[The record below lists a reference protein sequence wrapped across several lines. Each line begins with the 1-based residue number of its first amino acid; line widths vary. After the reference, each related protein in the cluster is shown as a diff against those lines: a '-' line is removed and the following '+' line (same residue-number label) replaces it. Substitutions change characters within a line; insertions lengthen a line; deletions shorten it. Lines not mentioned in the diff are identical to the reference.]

1 MPGEE
6 ARVIAP
12 VMLGRRLA
20 LHGFVLYV
28 AKVATGREVV
38 LGEELHR
45 DRTLSLHGPA
55 GASVEPSA
63 ESPSKLDLVGIYTSQ
78 KDFVWLTLQRMGVRR
93 PDLEDVFQ
101 DVFVIAHRRL
111 HTYNP
116 GAKLSAWLYGICL
129 RSVAAHRRRA
139 FRRREKVDGADA
151 SVARPGPG
159 TEHWHAQIEAPDE
172 RVQKLERQATL
183 NDLLDTLD
191 PDHRVVVVMFEVEDH
206 DCQYIAELIG
216 VPVGTVHSRLHTARR
231 KLAQA
236 AARLRHRG
244 GVP

>member
-1 MPGEE
+1 MNSCCTLP
-6 ARVIAP
+6 
-12 VMLGRRLA
+12 
-20 LHGFVLYV
+20 
-28 AKVATGREVV
+28 KVATDFEVV

-45 DRTLSLHGPA
+45 DRTLSLHGPTA
-55 GASVEPSA
+55 GIDETPAEPRR
-63 ESPSKLDLVGIYTSQ
+63 ELDLVGIYASQ
-78 KDFVWLTLQRMGVRR
+78 KDFVWLTLQRMGIRR

-116 GAKLSAWLYGICL
+116 DAKLSAWLYGICL

-139 FRRREKVDGADA
+139 FRRRERVDGVDA
-151 SVARPGPG
+151 NVAHTETE
-159 TEHWHAQIEAPDE
+159 TEHWHAQIEPPDE
-172 RVQKLERQATL
+172 RVRQRERQATL

-191 PDHRVVVVMFEVEDH
+191 PDHRLVVVMFEVEDH
-206 DCQYIAELIG
+206 DCAYIAELIG

-244 GVP
+244 GAP

>member
-1 MPGEE
+1 
-6 ARVIAP
+6 
-12 VMLGRRLA
+12 MLGRCLA

-28 AKVATGREVV
+28 AGKSPQAFEVV
-38 LGEELHR
+38 FLGEELHR

-55 GASVEPSA
+55 KAPVESSA
-63 ESPSKLDLVGIYTSQ
+63 EAPRRLDLVGVYASQ
-78 KDFVWLTLQRMGVRR
+78 KDFVWLTLQRMGVRP

-101 DVFVIAHRRL
+101 DVFVIAHKRL
-111 HTYNP
+111 HTYDPN
-116 GAKLSAWLYGICL
+116 AKLSAWLYGICL

-139 FRRREKVDGADA
+139 FRRREKADGSEA
-151 SVARPGPG
+151 SVAQPG

-172 RVQKLERQATL
+172 RLRQLEQRATL

-191 PDHRVVVVMFEVEDH
+191 PDHRLVVVMFEVEDH
-206 DCQYIAELIG
+206 GCAQIAELIG

-236 AARLRHRG
+236 AVRLRHRG
-244 GVP
+244 GAR

>member
-1 MPGEE
+1 
-6 ARVIAP
+6 
-12 VMLGRRLA
+12 
-20 LHGFVLYV
+20 
-28 AKVATGREVV
+28 

-55 GASVEPSA
+55 AGIDQTAA
-63 ESPSKLDLVGIYTSQ
+63 EAGSRLDLVGIYTSH
-78 KDFVWLTLQRMGVRR
+78 KDFVWLTLQRMGIR
-93 PDLEDVFQ
+93 PCDLEDVFQ

-116 GAKLSAWLYGICL
+116 DAKLSAWLYGICL

-139 FRRREKVDGADA
+139 FRRRERVDGVDA
-151 SVARPGPG
+151 HVARSENE

-172 RVQKLERQATL
+172 RVRQLERQATL

-191 PDHRVVVVMFEVEDH
+191 PDHRLVVVMFEVEDH
-206 DCQYIAELIG
+206 DCAYIAELIG

-244 GVP
+244 GAP

>member
-1 MPGEE
+1 M
-6 ARVIAP
+6 
-12 VMLGRRLA
+12 
-20 LHGFVLYV
+20 
-28 AKVATGREVV
+28 
-38 LGEELHR
+38 GEELHR
-45 DRTLSLHGPA
+45 DRTLSLHGPTR
-55 GASVEPSA
+55 GSVEASA
-63 ESPSKLDLVGIYTSQ
+63 SAPNKLDLVGIYNGQ

-101 DVFVIAHRRL
+101 DVFVIAHKRL

-116 GAKLSAWLYGICL
+116 DAKLTAWLYGICL

-139 FRRREKVDGADA
+139 FRRREKADGTEA
-151 SVARPGPG
+151 SEARPG

-172 RVQKLERQATL
+172 RVKQLERRATL

-191 PDHRVVVVMFEVEDH
+191 PDHRLVVVMFEVEDQS
-206 DCQYIAELIG
+206 CQYISELIG

-236 AARLRHRG
+236 AVRLRLQG
-244 GVP
+244 GAP